1 MSVNNVSNARTYG
14 ATAYEQSKNASKA
27 KTKEETK
34 TNENDSSKSSG
45 VVYNSTMTESDRAA
59 LVQKLKADN
68 QSQIN
73 SFKSMVEGML
83 NKQGFAARN
92 SDDMWKMLASGN
104 FKVDAATAQAA
115 KDAISEDGYWGVNQ
129 TSDRIFEMAKALTG
143 GDSSKMDKMLEAF
156 EKGFK
161 QATKAWGKSLPD
173 ISNQTAAAVKQKF
186 ADYKTTNTSS
196 VEA

>member
-1 MSVNNVSNARTYG
+1 MSVNGVSNAHTYG

-27 KTKEETK
+27 QAKEATKETK
-34 TNENDSSKSSG
+34 ESNSSG

-59 LVQKLKADN
+59 LVEKLKADN
-68 QSQIN
+68 QSQID
-73 SFKSMVEGML
+73 SFKSMVQGML
-83 NKQGFAARN
+83 SKQGFAAKN

-161 QATKAWGKSLPD
+161 QATKAWGRSLPD
-173 ISNQTAAAVKQKF
+173 ISKQTADAVKQKF
-186 ADYKTTNTSS
+186 ADYKTANTSS